1 MLSHRPQGFE
11 QAILRFP
18 HKRLSERP
26 LVARFC
32 FDFVLCSFSYLFV
45 FVFQVDVELAKIQ
58 AQKPPEDDEVL
69 RKKLWLRIARHVVE
83 EEGDV
88 KK

>member
-1 MLSHRPQGFE
+1 MTFDAHNYPFE
-11 QAILRFP
+11 
-18 HKRLSERP
+18 
-26 LVARFC
+26 
-32 FDFVLCSFSYLFV
+32 
-45 FVFQVDVELAKIQ
+45 VDVDLAKIQ

>member
-1 MLSHRPQGFE
+1 M
-11 QAILRFP
+11 
-18 HKRLSERP
+18 
-26 LVARFC
+26 ARFC
-32 FDFVLCSFSYLFV
+32 FWFYLFIYF

>member
-1 MLSHRPQGFE
+1 M
-11 QAILRFP
+11 A
-18 HKRLSERP
+18 K
-26 LVARFC
+26 
-32 FDFVLCSFSYLFV
+32 FDAQNNNNNYYYPFK
-45 FVFQVDVELAKIQ
+45 VDVDLAKIQ

-83 EEGDV
+83 EERDV

>member
-1 MLSHRPQGFE
+1 MTRSLQVVISV
-11 QAILRFP
+11 II
-18 HKRLSERP
+18 S
-26 LVARFC
+26 VDC
-32 FDFVLCSFSYLFV
+32 SMTFDAHNYPFK
-45 FVFQVDVELAKIQ
+45 VDVDLAKIQ

>member
-1 MLSHRPQGFE
+1 M
-11 QAILRFP
+11 
-18 HKRLSERP
+18 
-26 LVARFC
+26 ARFC
-32 FDFVLCSFSYLFV
+32 V
-45 FVFQVDVELAKIQ
+45 FFLVSLIYFPFEVDVELAKIQ
-58 AQKPPEDDEVL
+58 AQKPPEEDEVL

>member
-1 MLSHRPQGFE
+1 MAPWGLIKFD
-11 QAILRFP
+11 
-18 HKRLSERP
+18 
-26 LVARFC
+26 ARNYYPFK
-32 FDFVLCSFSYLFV
+32 
-45 FVFQVDVELAKIQ
+45 VDVDLAKIQ

-83 EEGDV
+83 EERDV

>member
-1 MLSHRPQGFE
+1 MKDLLWPDF
-11 QAILRFP
+11 
-18 HKRLSERP
+18 
-26 LVARFC
+26 V
-32 FDFVLCSFSYLFV
+32 FDFFFLFSFSYLFI

>member
-1 MLSHRPQGFE
+1 MFL
-11 QAILRFP
+11 ILF
-18 HKRLSERP
+18 
-26 LVARFC
+26 
-32 FDFVLCSFSYLFV
+32 LFFF

>member
-1 MLSHRPQGFE
+1 MKDLLWPDF
-11 QAILRFP
+11 
-18 HKRLSERP
+18 
-26 LVARFC
+26 V